1 VTEVNASI
9 DRKEFVPG
17 SSRLPDGRSQETIMA
32 AASEQGDP
40 TPLEVVLTLASRTV
54 ASRSLQL
61 VAELG
66 VADLIDRLP
75 VAREELAAS
84 CGVEPGALDRVLT
97 LLAANGIF
105 ARRPEGY
112 LHTDASRLLRDD
124 HPMSVRALT
133 RLYGLPVIAASL
145 VHLDHSVRSGQPA
158 AEVVEPNGFFA
169 YLDAHPDEATI
180 FDQAM
185 TAKAGADVAAVLRA
199 YDFRRFSII
208 ADIGGGRGH
217 LIRAVLEAAPETR
230 GVLFDLP
237 RVIDAQDLDRS
248 RLIAHAGDFFVD
260 PLPTAD
266 AYLLME
272 VIHDWPDA
280 EAAAVLRAVRRAA
293 SRGAVL
299 LIIEGIVP
307 EELADPRVYSLD
319 VLMLAVSGGR
329 ERTARELGDLLHA
342 AGFRVGRV
350 VETASTMRIVE
361 AVAV

>member
-1 VTEVNASI
+1 MNASI
-9 DRKEFVPG
+9 DRTEFVPG
-17 SSRLPDGRSQETIMA
+17 SGRLLDGRNHETIMA
-32 AASEQGDP
+32 AAVERGDP
-40 TPLEVVLTLASRTV
+40 TAHDVVLTLTSRGV

-61 VAELG
+61 IAELG
-66 VADLIDRLP
+66 VADLIDEVP
-75 VAREELAAS
+75 VAVEELASS
-84 CGVEPGALDRVLT
+84 CGVEPGALDRVLR

-105 ARRPEGY
+105 AHRPEGY
-112 LHTDASRLLRDD
+112 LHTDPSRLLRDD

-133 RLYGLPVIAASL
+133 RLYGLPVITASL
-145 VHLDHSVRSGQPA
+145 MHLDHSVRSGQPA

-169 YLDAHPDEATI
+169 YLEAHPDEAAV

-185 TAKAGADVAAVLRA
+185 TAKAAADVAAVLRA
-199 YDFRRFSII
+199 YDFQRFSTI
-208 ADIGGGRGH
+208 ADIGGGHGH
-217 LIRAVLEAAPETR
+217 LVRAVLDAVPGAR

-237 RVIDAQDLDRS
+237 RVIDAQDLDRT
-248 RLIAHAGDFFVD
+248 RLMTQAGDFFVD

-280 EAAAVLRAVRRAA
+280 EAAAILRAVRRAA
-293 SRGAVL
+293 SQRAVL

-307 EELADPRVYSLD
+307 EERADPRVYSLD

-329 ERTARELGDLLHA
+329 ERTARELGDLLHGA
-342 AGFRVGRV
+342 DFRADRV

>member
-1 VTEVNASI
+1 MNASI

-17 SSRLPDGRSQETIMA
+17 SSRLHDRGNQDTIMA
-32 AASEQGDP
+32 AAGDHGDP
-40 TPLEVVLTLASRTV
+40 TPLDVVLTLTSRTV
-54 ASRSLQL
+54 AARSLQL

-66 VADLIDRLP
+66 VADLIDEQP
-75 VAREELAAS
+75 VAAEELAAS
-84 CGVEPGALDRVLT
+84 CGAEPGALHRVLR

-105 ARRPEGY
+105 AHQPEGY
-112 LHTDASRLLRDD
+112 RHTEASRLLRDD

-133 RLYGLPVIAASL
+133 RAYGLPVIAASL
-145 VHLDHSVRSGQPA
+145 EHLDHSVRSGQPA
-158 AEVVEPNGFFA
+158 VEVVEPNGFFA
-169 YLDAHPDEATI
+169 YLEAHPDEATI

-185 TAKAGADVAAVLRA
+185 TAKAAADVATVLGA
-199 YDFRRFSII
+199 YDFQRFSTI
-208 ADIGGGRGH
+208 ADLGGGRGH
-217 LIRAVLEAAPETR
+217 LIRAVLDVAPEAR

-248 RLIAHAGDFFVD
+248 RLTAQAGDFFVD

-280 EAAAVLRAVRRAA
+280 EAAAILRAVRRAA
-293 SRGAVL
+293 APGAVL

-307 EELADPRVYSLD
+307 EDRVDPRIYSLD

-329 ERTARELGDLLHA
+329 ERTARELGDLLHGA
-342 AGFRVGRV
+342 DFRADRV

>member
-17 SSRLPDGRSQETIMA
+17 SSRLPDGRNQETIMA
-32 AASEQGDP
+32 AAGEHGDS
-40 TPLEVVLTLASRTV
+40 TPLDVVLTLTSRTV

-61 VAELG
+61 IAELG
-66 VADLIDRLP
+66 VADLIDELP
-75 VAREELAAS
+75 VAAEELAAS
-84 CGVEPGALDRVLT
+84 CGVEPDALDRLLR

-105 ARRPEGY
+105 AHRPEGY

-124 HPMSVRALT
+124 QPMSVRALT

-145 VHLDHSVRSGQPA
+145 MHLDHSVRSGQPA
-158 AEVVEPNGFFA
+158 AEIVEPNGFFA
-169 YLDAHPDEATI
+169 YLEAHPDEATI

-185 TAKAGADVAAVLRA
+185 TAKAAADVAAVLRA
-199 YDFRRFSII
+199 YDFQRFSTI

-217 LIRAVLEAAPETR
+217 LIRAVLDAVPEAR

-248 RLIAHAGDFFVD
+248 RLMAQAGDFFVD
-260 PLPTAD
+260 PLPSAD

-272 VIHDWPDA
+272 VIHDWPEA
-280 EAAAVLRAVRRAA
+280 EAAAILRAVRRAA
-293 SRGAVL
+293 SPGALL

-307 EELADPRVYSLD
+307 EECADPRVYSLD
-319 VLMLAVSGGR
+319 VLMLAVSGGH
-329 ERTARELGDLLHA
+329 ERTARELGDLLHG